1 MKYRLATAVFI
12 VTVLFFQ
19 SGCSSDT
26 PESKPSVAEKAPAQP
41 VATTSTTPAS
51 SGWMAD
57 DEFGYL
63 DMSFEEL
70 KEQPLQELIEKK
82 DLDRAKALVRR
93 LLEEDPDPLEF
104 HYFHGLVQFYAQEFG
119 RAMDEFEYVLKQ
131 ETRSGSSE
139 FTQKITEVLKAGPGL
154 VDQFLKEMAT
164 TEDSARLA
172 LITYRFCKLDWKFM
186 GLSDDGEIRKF
197 QTDFKEAEKRLGI
210 ELKRRDYYI
219 IQSMAFYEKLM
230 NSERTFWNFFYHGY
244 FNFVKGWGSDAR
256 KSLDRALS
264 VADTQDQVFFALQML
279 EKIPKKEESELDKLS
294 SLDLSED
301 MIDEFLSKHSKE
313 LNDVQMAKVKD
324 VIREGMKLKDKL
336 EQTATDREKLNILKE
351 FVEMA
356 ETRIDPKD
364 FPPDIVSR
372 VEQMKQKAAS
382 RFSELE
388 EQIRVKEEALKG

>member
-1 MKYRLATAVFI
+1 MKYCVTTIVFLLSI
-12 VTVLFFQ
+12 LFFA

-26 PESKPSVAEKAPAQP
+26 PENKPSVPDKTISEKPP
-41 VATTSTTPAS
+41 VPVSTPTNT
-51 SGWMAD
+51 GWMAD

-63 DMSFEEL
+63 DMSFDEL
-70 KEQPLQELIEKK
+70 QSQPLEELIEKR

-104 HYFHGLVQFYAQEFG
+104 HYFHGLVQYYAQEFG

-131 ETRSGSSE
+131 EIRTKSDE
-139 FTQKITEVLKAGPGL
+139 FTKKIKDVLQDAPSL
-154 VDQFLKEMAT
+154 VDQFLKEMAA
-164 TEDSARLA
+164 TEDPARLA
-172 LITYRFCKLDWKFM
+172 LATYRYCKLDWKF
-186 GLSDDGEIRKF
+186 LSISDDGEMRKF

-219 IQSMAFYEKLM
+219 IQSMAYYEKLM
-230 NSERTFWNFFYHGY
+230 NSERTFWNFFYNGY
-244 FNFVKGWGSDAR
+244 FNYVKGWGSDAR

-313 LNDVQMAKVKD
+313 LNDVQMAKVKE